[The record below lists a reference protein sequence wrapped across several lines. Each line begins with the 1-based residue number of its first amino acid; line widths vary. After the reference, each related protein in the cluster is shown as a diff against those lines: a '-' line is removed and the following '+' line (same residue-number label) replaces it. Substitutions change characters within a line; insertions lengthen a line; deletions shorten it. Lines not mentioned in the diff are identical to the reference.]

1 MIHLQHVILG
11 PQFIAGLFLLS
22 YCTSMKN
29 QCIDFFVFCV
39 FLLLMKHEYFT
50 ALNEFMDVVQ
60 MKAPS
65 SSWQV
70 FFIQQLLAIGR

>member
-1 MIHLQHVILG
+1 
-11 PQFIAGLFLLS
+11 
-22 YCTSMKN
+22 MKN
-29 QCIDFFVFCV
+29 QCIDFFVFCFFTV
-39 FLLLMKHEYFT
+39 NEESLHEYFT

-70 FFIQQLLAIGR
+70 FYSTAFSHWPVNDFAMIVPAT